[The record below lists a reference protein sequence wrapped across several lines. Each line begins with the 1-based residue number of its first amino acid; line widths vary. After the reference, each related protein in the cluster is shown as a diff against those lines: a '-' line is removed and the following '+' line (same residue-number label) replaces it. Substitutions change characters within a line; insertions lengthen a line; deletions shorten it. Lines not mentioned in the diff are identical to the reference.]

1 VKDLIRLEELRAAT
15 ERNRFNFLHVEL
27 AFSLELL
34 ALAKS
39 ELKRGHQQG
48 AERVLSEAE
57 EGYATIQRCLPIV
70 PNLEQAHEIRQ
81 KLIDL
86 RTRLDS
92 LAGKVLDGF
101 DSYGSQLSRDAKK
114 AREGFIAF
122 QMLNNEEKR

>member
-1 VKDLIRLEELRAAT
+1 MKDLIRLEELRAAT

-57 EGYATIQRCLPIV
+57 EGYATIQRCLPTL
-70 PNLEQAHEIRQ
+70 PNPEQAHEIRQ

-101 DSYGSQLSRDAKK
+101 DSVGHSSAETRKK
-114 AREGFIAF
+114 
-122 QMLNNEEKR
+122 LEKAS